1 MTLMKKLRKIKII
14 FAASIAVAVLAAGTL
29 GYFIGNRQLLRLVKG
44 ESSVSDLQNTD
55 FQLFWDAYLKLK
67 SAYNGDI
74 DPQKYLY
81 GAIEGGYGSLNDPYT
96 VFLSP
101 ELSKDFT
108 DELSGELEGIG
119 VKIGEL
125 DGAPAIIAPLED
137 SPAQKAGLKPKD
149 KIVKI
154 DDVDT
159 QTMSLDEVVSK
170 IRGTA
175 GTTVKL
181 DIQREGVADLLH
193 FEIKR
198 EKIEVKTVEVSYI
211 DDVAIVALNEFGL
224 DTKVEFSRAAQEI
237 AGKNINKLIL
247 DLRNNPGGLLDGAI
261 DVSGEI
267 FPEGTTVVLEQ
278 NKTSKDELKTN
289 SSGTLKQ
296 VKLAVLVN
304 GGTASSAEIVAGAI
318 KDHNRG
324 KVIGEKTFGK
334 GTVQELDPL
343 RGGSSAK
350 ITVAKW
356 LTPKGTNIDK
366 NGIVPDIEVKEPDNI
381 LFLSNDPLV
390 KRAIEEL
397 DATLKN

>member
-278 NKTSKDELKTN
+278 NKTSKDELKTT

-296 VKLAVLVN
+296 VKLVVLVN

-397 DATLKN
+397 DTTLKF

>member
-1 MTLMKKLRKIKII
+1 MKKLRKIKII

-278 NKTSKDELKTN
+278 NKTSKDELKTT

-397 DATLKN
+397 DTTLKF

>member
-1 MTLMKKLRKIKII
+1 MKKLRKIKII

-296 VKLAVLVN
+296 VKLVVLVN

-356 LTPKGTNIDK
+356 LTPKGTSIDK

-397 DATLKN
+397 DTTLKF

>member
-1 MTLMKKLRKIKII
+1 MKKLRKIKII

-137 SPAQKAGLKPKD
+137 SPAQKAGLKPKG

-154 DDVDT
+154 DYVDT

-278 NKTSKDELKTN
+278 NKTSKDELKTT

-397 DATLKN
+397 DTTLKF

>member
-1 MTLMKKLRKIKII
+1 MKKLRKIKII

-278 NKTSKDELKTN
+278 NKTSKDELKTT

-356 LTPKGTNIDK
+356 LTPKGTSIDK

>member
-1 MTLMKKLRKIKII
+1 MKKLRKIKII

-278 NKTSKDELKTN
+278 NKTSKDELKTT

>member
-1 MTLMKKLRKIKII
+1 MKKLRKIKII

-278 NKTSKDELKTN
+278 NKTSKDELKTT

-296 VKLAVLVN
+296 VKLVVLVN